1 VIPREVIE
9 EIKEKVDIVE
19 VISEY
24 VNLTRVGSS
33 YRALCPF
40 HSETNPSFYVHP
52 GLKIYHCF
60 GCGASGD
67 VIKFLQEMEG
77 ISFQEALERLAKRA
91 GIDLSLYR
99 TEGTSEY
106 GKYICLYEETWKR
119 YVKELE
125 KSKEAK
131 DYLKSRGFS
140 EEDIAKFGFGYVP
153 KRSSISIEVAEGMNI
168 IPEELVR
175 YGIALKKGDRFV
187 DRFEGRIVVP
197 IKNDSGHI
205 VAFGGRALGNEEPKY
220 LNSPETRY
228 FSKKKILFLFDEAKK
243 VAKEVGFFVITEGY
257 FDALAFRRD
266 GIPTAV
272 AVLGASLSREAILK
286 LSAYSKNVILC
297 FDNDRAGFRATL
309 KSLEDLLEYEFN
321 VLVATPS
328 PYKDPDELFQKEG
341 EGSLK
346 KMLKNSR
353 SFEYFLVTAGEVF
366 FDKNSPAGV
375 RSYLSFLKGWVQR
388 MRKKGY
394 LKHVENLVKEA
405 SASLQIPE
413 NQILNFFESEK
424 SNTMLVH
431 GSRSSKV
438 YDEGRGLAYLFLT
451 YEDLRGKILELDL
464 EVLEDENAKEF
475 FKRVSSD
482 EDLSEAIEN
491 FPKELKDWVFETIES
506 IPPPKDPEKFLAD
519 LSEKLKIRRI
529 ERRIAEIDEMIKKVS
544 NDEERRLLLSMK
556 LDLLRKIKRR

>member
-106 GKYICLYEETWKR
+106 GKYIRLYEETWKR

-125 KSKEAK
+125 KSKE
-131 DYLKSRGFS
+131 
-140 EEDIAKFGFGYVP
+140 AKFGFGYVP

-168 IPEELVR
+168 TPEELVR

-228 FSKKKILFLFDEAKK
+228 FSKKKTLFLFDEAKK

-257 FDALAFRRD
+257 FDALAFRKD

-297 FDNDRAGFRATL
+297 FDNDKAGFRATL
-309 KSLEDLLEYEFN
+309 KSLEDLLDYEFN

-366 FDKNSPAGV
+366 FDRNSPAGV
-375 RSYLSFLKGWVQR
+375 RSYLSFLKGWVQK
-388 MRKKGY
+388 MRRKGY
-394 LKHVENLVKEA
+394 LKHIENLVNEV
-405 SASLQIPE
+405 SSSLQIPE
-413 NQILNFFESEK
+413 NQILNFFESDR
-424 SNTMLVH
+424 SNTMPVH
-431 GSRSSKV
+431 ETKSSKV
-438 YDEGRGLAYLFLT
+438 YDEGRGLAYLFLN
-451 YEDLRGKILELDL
+451 YEDLREKILELDL
-464 EVLEDENAKEF
+464 EVLEDKNAREF
-475 FKRVSSD
+475 FKRVSLG
-482 EDLSEAIEN
+482 EDLNKVIEN
-491 FPKELKDWVFETIES
+491 FPKELKDWIFETIES
-506 IPPPKDPEKFLAD
+506 IPPPKDPEKFLSD

-529 ERRIAEIDEMIKKVS
+529 ERRIAEIDDMIKKAS

-556 LDLLRKIKRR
+556 VDLLRKIKRR

>member
-1 VIPREVIE
+1 MIPREVIE

-106 GKYICLYEETWKR
+106 GKYIRLYEETWKR

-168 IPEELVR
+168 TPEELVR

-187 DRFEGRIVVP
+187 DRFEERIVVP

-243 VAKEVGFFVITEGY
+243 VAKEVGF
-257 FDALAFRRD
+257 
-266 GIPTAV
+266 
-272 AVLGASLSREAILK
+272 SS
-286 LSAYSKNVILC
+286 
-297 FDNDRAGFRATL
+297 
-309 KSLEDLLEYEFN
+309 
-321 VLVATPS
+321 
-328 PYKDPDELFQKEG
+328 
-341 EGSLK
+341 SLK
-346 KMLKNSR
+346 ATSTR
-353 SFEYFLVTAGEVF
+353 SHSEEMEYQR
-366 FDKNSPAGV
+366 
-375 RSYLSFLKGWVQR
+375 RS
-388 MRKKGY
+388 
-394 LKHVENLVKEA
+394 
-405 SASLQIPE
+405 
-413 NQILNFFESEK
+413 
-424 SNTMLVH
+424 
-431 GSRSSKV
+431 
-438 YDEGRGLAYLFLT
+438 LFLG
-451 YEDLRGKILELDL
+451 RVFQGKQ
-464 EVLEDENAKEF
+464 F
-475 FKRVSSD
+475 
-482 EDLSEAIEN
+482 
-491 FPKELKDWVFETIES
+491 
-506 IPPPKDPEKFLAD
+506 
-519 LSEKLKIRRI
+519 
-529 ERRIAEIDEMIKKVS
+529 
-544 NDEERRLLLSMK
+544 
-556 LDLLRKIKRR
+556 